1 MDARVRDAGDD
12 IWDAAPPVWDG
23 FVEPIGFPDGDERGG
38 FFGDQLGEWTLRVS
52 TENPDA
58 GWEQGLAAVG
68 RPGAPF
74 QGLIQLEEA
83 PIPGFS
89 RWLGHILVD
98 FDADREGLQL
108 AWMEGRSTYRRLVGT
123 WRFERETAR
132 ASALG
137 NFGGVWRR
145 VSPPGDDDCTFTVE
159 GGALDGVCDGIL
171 VSGPVESDRLEVT
184 WTGEN
189 VWDNG
194 HFEATQVRGG
204 RVEAPPVHPG
214 RLGPVV
220 GRWLTMLR
228 LDGEAVLLEI
238 EAAGAGWRIDTP
250 YFYAADEVERCDY
263 GGALQ
268 LTVPASLD
276 RVEGRLEG
284 QCYYS
289 PFEPERDPPAIS
301 RAIMA
306 VRETTAASI
315 FGDLG
320 GRWRLDTEVDACV
333 VDVEGTHVSFECEDL
348 FGELVGTTEGVMGY
362 YDFSEPGPWVEG
374 VAVFRHP

>member
-1 MDARVRDAGDD
+1 MTAALARCQCAVLLLAAGCQGCQGGPPDSDLPPANDAAAPLDVGVDAWVRDAGDD

-159 GGALDGVCDGIL
+159 GGALA
-171 VSGPVESDRLEVT
+171 E
-184 WTGEN
+184 
-189 VWDNG
+189 
-194 HFEATQVRGG
+194 EA
-204 RVEAPPVHPG
+204 
-214 RLGPVV
+214 
-220 GRWLTMLR
+220 
-228 LDGEAVLLEI
+228 
-238 EAAGAGWRIDTP
+238 
-250 YFYAADEVERCDY
+250 
-263 GGALQ
+263 
-268 LTVPASLD
+268 
-276 RVEGRLEG
+276 GRLEEIG
-284 QCYYS
+284 SLTLPTQILTPEKLKQVVEQN
-289 PFEPERDPPAIS
+289 PFLSRPDFVENKMYVTFLDAIPAVVPEVGS
-301 RAIMA
+301 LG
-306 VRETTAASI
+306 VRVSSKAC
-315 FGDLG
+315 
-320 GRWRLDTEVDACV
+320 WLDSC
-333 VDVEGTHVSFECEDL
+333 C
-348 FGELVGTTEGVMGY
+348 
-362 YDFSEPGPWVEG
+362 
-374 VAVFRHP
+374 VFRSSNSALASSPSSPPSLATVLAC